1 DPEAGRRAHILLL
14 LGKGYTWD
22 TIAAVLFTSAS
33 TIARWQQ
40 RFQAGGIAALAGRQP
55 GRRQWFC
62 WRWAG
67 VVAGWGTPRSPPPVG
82 VFRGRWACA
91 AAARLL
97 LRWCQLAVCRE
108 PGRRCTYT
116 DDV

>member
-1 DPEAGRRAHILLL
+1 MNSTIALSADERKALLGLYRRGPDPEAGRRAHILLL

-22 TIAAVLFTSAS
+22 TIAAVPFTSAS

-62 WRWAG
+62 WRGGGG
-67 VVAGWGTPRSPPPVG
+67 V
-82 VFRGRWACA
+82 CA
-91 AAARLL
+91 R
-97 LRWCQLAVCRE
+97 VN
-108 PGRRCTYT
+108 PRCTP
-116 DDV
+116 VQSLL